1 MKSVAFSIDGP
12 KGNNQDRYLE
22 PVESFRGWVAAV
34 ADGVGG
40 RPGGEIAATEA
51 ITAAKDSASDLTWD
65 GAKIFA
71 AACQRIRGAEAHEN
85 KEQMATTMSLVRLVD
100 DFAHVAHVG
109 DSRIYHVRG
118 GGILTRTEDQTEVAS
133 LLRDGVLSKA
143 QAKSYPRRNVIT
155 SYLSSGAK
163 FDLFSSRFAVEPGD
177 NIVLLTDGAYDII
190 KKAHIVQEL
199 QQSSSLEEAAE
210 RFRQRLLLSGVK
222 DDSTLVIVQI

>member
-22 PVESFRGWVAAV
+22 PVESFSGWVAAV

-51 ITAAKDSASDLTWD
+51 ITAAKDSAGDSTWD
-65 GAKIFA
+65 GASTFA
-71 AACQRIRGAEAHEN
+71 AACQRIREAEARED
-85 KEQMATTMSLVRLVD
+85 KEQMATTMSLVRLID
-100 DFAHVAHVG
+100 NFAHVAHVG
-109 DSRIYHVRG
+109 DTRIYHVRG
-118 GGILTRTEDQTEVAS
+118 SGIVSRTEDQTEIAR

-155 SYLSSGAK
+155 SYLSSSAK
-163 FDLFSSRFAVEPGD
+163 FDLFSNRFAVEPGD

-199 QQSSSLEEAAE
+199 RQSSSIEEAAE